1 MQAHLRYLAIAS
13 EQPDATADF
22 YRRWFEMHEIGRS
35 PSGDI
40 CLTDGWINVSLL
52 KQAPG
57 AGEPRGLSHFGVA
70 VDDMDALRRQLEEV
84 SPGIEIKKDEGGQ
97 FHGEYIVFDPNGTKI
112 SLSTKDFNVP
122 QVKSGPIRLRHMSL
136 CVDTGRELR
145 DFFTKALGF
154 REVKTSIKRREEG
167 KDRLPFFFVGD
178 GHVNLG
184 FLPKDIMLENPDRRD
199 IRPQHRQHGWFG
211 HIGFVVPS
219 MAAMMERLPGKV
231 AGRDMAEYR
240 VWDPEDNAID
250 LSQQKGFEVDYDHW
264 ERAA

>member
-13 EQPDATADF
+13 EQPEATADF
-22 YRRWFEMHEIGRS
+22 YRRWFEMHEVSRS
-35 PSGDI
+35 PGGDI

-57 AGEPRGLSHFGVA
+57 ASDPRGLSHFGVA
-70 VDDMDALRRQLEEV
+70 VDDIEDLRRHLKEV
-84 SPGIEIKKDEGGQ
+84 SPQSEIKPDKGGQ
-97 FHGEYIVFDPNGTKI
+97 FYGDYVVCDPNGTKI
-112 SLSTKDFNVP
+112 SLSTNNFNVP

-136 CVDTGRELR
+136 CVDTGSQLR
-145 DFFTKALGF
+145 DFFIKAFGF

-178 GHVNLG
+178 GFVNLG

-219 MAAMMERLPGKV
+219 MEAMMKQIPGKV

-250 LSQQKGFEVDYDHW
+250 LSQQKGFEVDYDRW